1 MRNPILTHLPF
12 FHLNTSTHRD
22 CHTWT
27 LGKHGGSLQNWLLQD
42 PLKIFGQW
50 NSPGTVCLTLLG
62 PSSQRGIGR
71 AVGTGRMRASASST
85 LISPRSSCPVIS
97 SSSAWS
103 AVKCGRGQMISG
115 GPIVGRVIGFTV
127 AIVRL
132 SMSCATCRCGRD
144 NEITLGSHCTK
155 FDIFWT
161 YRSGSGKRTQE
172 ESCNHSCS
180 GWSVAFTVLGKICCR
195 YSHKW
200 NPPASYTL
208 LCTPS
213 HQPCHCFHPN
223 CAHPLCCVDSHPWVL
238 GCLAYREDV
247 LITPWLASHW

>member
-1 MRNPILTHLPF
+1 LLLLGHGNVLMHCWRVRMSLHSLHLQERWSRKRRMRNPILTHLPF
-12 FHLNTSTHRD
+12 FHLNTSTHCD

-62 PSSQRGIGR
+62 PSSQREIGR

-127 AIVRL
+127 AIVRV

-144 NEITLGSHCTK
+144 NEITLGSHCTNYY
-155 FDIFWT
+155 IFWT
-161 YRSGSGKRTQE
+161 YRSGNGKCIQE

-180 GWSVAFTVLGKICCR
+180 G
-195 YSHKW
+195 
-200 NPPASYTL
+200 
-208 LCTPS
+208 
-213 HQPCHCFHPN
+213 
-223 CAHPLCCVDSHPWVL
+223 
-238 GCLAYREDV
+238 
-247 LITPWLASHW
+247 